1 MPFTT
6 ALTRK
11 NHELMKKVRSVLT
24 GILRVSFHMP
34 VRARREKLRRQSV
47 KEARPHPLQLHL
59 HFCFFQHQL
68 IALPFTPNMATILCP
83 RTTCL
88 RSFPSAART
97 LSTPTTSLRAAF
109 TTSSKPAPR
118 FPTHPFTSNIAA
130 AAALQTSRRCA
141 LTQIG
146 LRHASQASASSS
158 DVPEHILTWNRF
170 FELRKKRRYLN
181 LGCSVI
187 TALATVGVVTP
198 ILVRQ
203 DLDSW
208 GAQISGIPDPTIV
221 LGIYAFIVAAGGWL
235 AGPSFGNAMFTVWA
249 ARRGWNKLIAEVS

>member
-1 MPFTT
+1 M
-6 ALTRK
+6 
-11 NHELMKKVRSVLT
+11 ST
-24 GILRVSFHMP
+24 GIFRLSFHMP

-47 KEARPHPLQLHL
+47 KEARPLHLQLHL
-59 HFCFFQHQL
+59 HFCLFQHHHITL
-68 IALPFTPNMATILCP
+68 SSTPKMATILCP

-88 RSFPSAART
+88 RSLPSAART
-97 LSTPTTSLRAAF
+97 LSAPTTSLRAAF

-130 AAALQTSRRCA
+130 VAALQTSRRCA
-141 LTQIG
+141 PTQIG
-146 LRHASQASASSS
+146 LRHASQASASS
-158 DVPEHILTWNRF
+158 DVPEHILTWDRF
-170 FELRKKRRYLN
+170 FDLRKKRRYLN

-249 ARRGWNKLIAEVS
+249 ARRGWNKLIAKVS